1 MWRGGG
7 EVSGPGPVTCQG
19 VKVRV
24 LQRLGG
30 VDALRRV
37 VHQHL
42 LLRAETFST
51 RVTRVHIRCS
61 TLNRCALSQLRG
73 ITRDTWC
80 INHVVVHIRST
91 VYTVRDFGGERGA
104 FETVSSKGGGGG
116 GGGVVGVGG
125 SYV

>member
-1 MWRGGG
+1 M
-7 EVSGPGPVTCQG
+7 SGPGPVTCQG

-51 RVTRVHIRCS
+51 RVTRSHSLLDFEQAR
-61 TLNRCALSQLRG
+61 SQLRG
-73 ITRDTWC
+73 ITRDTEGY
-80 INHVVVHIRST
+80 NT
-91 VYTVRDFGGERGA
+91 
-104 FETVSSKGGGGG
+104 
-116 GGGVVGVGG
+116 
-125 SYV
+125 